1 MDTIIEFLIYCGPLF
16 FVLVVGG
23 GFAYLVRD
31 AQIRDRNLY
40 VPKTKW
46 NAEYYTP
53 QADPFLLEDK

>member
-1 MDTIIEFLIYCGPLF
+1 MLEFLVYLGPLF
-16 FVLVVGG
+16 FGIFVAGG
-23 GFAYLVRD
+23 LCYLVRD
-31 AQIRDRNLY
+31 AWMRERNLY